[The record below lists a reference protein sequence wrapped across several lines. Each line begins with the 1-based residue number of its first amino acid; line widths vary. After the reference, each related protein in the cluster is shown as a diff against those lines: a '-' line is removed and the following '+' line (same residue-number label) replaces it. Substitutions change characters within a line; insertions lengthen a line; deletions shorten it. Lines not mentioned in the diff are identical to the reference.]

1 MSSAEHDPRAEELL
15 RAAPVRA
22 VEPLSRRD
30 RVTESGFAIAL
41 IAVAVAMARWLPGPE
56 TSSLGLAAL
65 LLCVSV
71 LTQRVRF
78 TIGSVTLVP
87 THLVIPPMLLLLHPA
102 LVIATVVLSG
112 IVCRLPDYVRRAK
125 HPDHILFS
133 FGDSWHVAGAGLVL
147 GFAGVTTTPGFE
159 HWPVYVAALAAQI
172 TFDNVITPL
181 RMWLALGVPPE
192 LQLRLQAIGIAID
205 SALAPIGFAVGMV
218 AVTHHGALVLV
229 LPLVALLEVLGRERE
244 QRIQH
249 ALDLSV
255 AYRGSALLM
264 GEMLEADDEYTGGE
278 HSKGVGSLALTVGKE
293 LGLDAAEQRELEFGA
308 LLHDIGKLRT
318 PDEII
323 NKPGK
328 LTPEE
333 WEIIKRHPIDGQE
346 MLNRIGGMLADVGLV
361 VRHHHERWDGG
372 GYPDGLVGEAIP
384 VPARI
389 ICACD
394 AYSAM
399 TTDRSYRKAMPKE
412 VALQELRDCAGT
424 QFDPRVVEAIERVVS
439 VDAPPRLYEALAE
452 AA

>member
-1 MSSAEHDPRAEELL
+1 MSSAEHDPRTEQLL
-15 RAAPVRA
+15 REAPTRA

-30 RVTESGFAIAL
+30 RLTESGL
-41 IAVAVAMARWLPGPE
+41 AVALVAAVVAMALWLPGPD
-56 TSSLGLAAL
+56 TSSLPLAAL
-65 LLCVSV
+65 LFAVTLV
-71 LTQRVRF
+71 TQRVRF
-78 TIGSVTLVP
+78 TIGSVTLPP
-87 THLVIPPMLLLLHPA
+87 TLLVSPVMLMLLHPA
-102 LVIATVVLSG
+102 LMVSVTVLAGALS
-112 IVCRLPDYVRRAK
+112 RLPDYLRARK
-125 HPDHILFS
+125 HPDHVILS
-133 FGDSWHVAGAGLVL
+133 FGDAWSCVGAALVVGLAG
-147 GFAGVTTTPGFE
+147 PGHASFE
-159 HWPVYVAALAAQI
+159 HWPVYLGALVAQI
-172 TFDNVITPL
+172 AFDNLITPL
-181 RMWLALGVPPE
+181 RLWLALGVPPE

-205 SALAPIGFAVGMV
+205 SALAPIGLAIGLIAADHPAAV
-218 AVTHHGALVLV
+218 VLV
-229 LPLVALLEVLGRERE
+229 LPLVALLEILGRERE

-249 ALDLSV
+249 ALDLSA

-278 HSKGVGSLALTVGKE
+278 HSKGVGSLALTVGGE
-293 LGLDAAEQRELEFGA
+293 LGLDAREQRELEFGA

-328 LTPEE
+328 LTPAE

-384 VPARI
+384 LAARI

-399 TTDRSYRKAMPKE
+399 TTDRSYRKAMHKE
-412 VALQELRDCAGT
+412 VALQELRDCSGT
-424 QFDPRVVEAIERVVS
+424 QFDPRVVAAIERVVA

>member
-15 RAAPVRA
+15 RSAPVRA
-22 VEPLSRRD
+22 VEPLSARD
-30 RVTESGFAIAL
+30 RLTESGFAIAL
-41 IAVAVAMARWLPGPE
+41 VAVVLAMALWLPAPK
-56 TSSLGLAAL
+56 TSSLSLAAL
-65 LLCVSV
+65 LLGVSV

-87 THLVIPPMLLLLHPA
+87 TQMVIPPMLLLLHPA
-102 LVIATVVLSG
+102 LVIVVVVLSG
-112 IVCRLPDYVRRAK
+112 TLTRLPDYVRRLK
-125 HPDHILFS
+125 HPDHVLFS
-133 FGDSWHVAGAGLVL
+133 FGDSWHVVGAALVL
-147 GFAGVTTTPGFE
+147 GLAGVTSPSFE
-159 HWPVYVAALAAQI
+159 HWPIYLGALAAQI
-172 TFDNVITPL
+172 AFDNVITPL
-181 RMWLALGVPPE
+181 RVWLALGVPPE
-192 LQLRLQAIGIAID
+192 LQLRMQVIGVAID
-205 SALAPIGFAVGMV
+205 SALAPIGLAIGLIATDHPGAV
-218 AVTHHGALVLV
+218 VLS

-278 HSKGVGSLALTVGKE
+278 HSKGVGSLALTVGTE
-293 LGLDAAEQRELEFGA
+293 LGLDAREQRELEFGA

-328 LTPEE
+328 LTPAE

-384 VPARI
+384 LAARI

-399 TTDRSYRKAMPKE
+399 TTDRAYRKAMPKE
-412 VALQELRDCAGT
+412 VALTELRDCSGS
-424 QFDPRVVEAIERVVS
+424 QFDPRVVAAIERVVA
-439 VDAPPRLYEALAE
+439 VEALPRLYEALAE